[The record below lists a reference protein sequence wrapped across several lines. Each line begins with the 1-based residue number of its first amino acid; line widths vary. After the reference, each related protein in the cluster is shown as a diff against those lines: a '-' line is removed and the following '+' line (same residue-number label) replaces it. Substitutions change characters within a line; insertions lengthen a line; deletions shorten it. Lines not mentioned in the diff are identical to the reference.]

1 MGGEVMYIM
10 RSLSIFSLVGLF
22 FLGPAGATE
31 VLPDRIED
39 GGMVIAQAIG
49 EDELQGMR
57 GTYMGISF
65 SVLFEGYWDNMGNS
79 FSNTVGDQGAMPS
92 VPEQVQI
99 QATVGGLY
107 GARGIFEIVQVPGSN
122 NVVNT
127 NMVVNISV
135 VQIVGQSMA
144 DISSLLPW

>member
-10 RSLSIFSLVGLF
+10 RCLSIFSLVGLF